1 MNVAYVRALPS
12 GKLTACFCFNG
23 HLQLIYPLKMVIFQ
37 SYISLPYI
45 PYILWQTNIAIEHGH
60 LQLIYQFNMVISISI
75 AISNT
80 TRGYLHEKNGGFPEI
95 WVLPNRQFFRRICPL

>member
-1 MNVAYVRALPS
+1 
-12 GKLTACFCFNG
+12 
-23 HLQLIYPLKMVIFQ
+23 MVIFQ
-37 SYISLPYI
+37 SYISLSYI

-80 TRGYLHEKNGGFPEI
+80 TRGYLHEKIGGGSWNLGTPKSSIFS
-95 WVLPNRQFFRRICPL
+95 